1 MRPENKTF
9 GTADG
14 KQVRRTNSASP
25 LGKFFDPGD
34 YFLPVILIR
43 FLGFHNLQDVMR
55 LHEHT
60 AMCGRDTFWFW
71 VISAVPFYCS
81 TWERYFTDTLILPV
95 VNGPTEGLRLIY
107 LRISLQLYS
116 VLSSGLNSLGSLC
129 HFHCLAAHDQ
139 DIFLTGRTYEE
150 IPTGRSHFV
159 ADDSFLLLF
168 QQSIASDS
176 SNTQNSN
183 SEEELTPFF
192 SSLTALVHGTVISVP
207 ND

>member
-1 MRPENKTF
+1 MFNMKNLKPWL
-9 GTADG
+9 
-14 KQVRRTNSASP
+14 
-25 LGKFFDPGD
+25 LGA
-34 YFLPVILIR
+34 LL
-43 FLGFHNLQDVMR
+43 
-55 LHEHT
+55 
-60 AMCGRDTFWFW
+60 CGRDTFWFW

-139 DIFLTGRTYEE
+139 DTFLTGRTYEE
-150 IPTGRSHFV
+150 IPTDRSHFV

-176 SNTQNSN
+176 SNAQNSN

-192 SSLTALVHGTVISVP
+192 SSLIMKKLLEVIQTFGRILKPMLENSIRKVGTGAWNS
-207 ND
+207 DLRT